1 MILGGLFA
9 GVVSALAGP
18 WGHTTGLLAS
28 ILLVSAF
35 SVGAAKSNRLSRF
48 CQTVT
53 ATSKST
59 ETEIK
64 NFFIEINPIVTLTI
78 DAITQSPERVSVRP
92 VVCVFYSIGTI
103 SVNILVGNVLDECVS
118 TGDSK

>member
-53 ATSKST
+53 ATTKST
-59 ETEIK
+59 KTEIK

-92 VVCVFYSIGTI
+92 
-103 SVNILVGNVLDECVS
+103 
-118 TGDSK
+118 